1 VKALLMA
8 ALVVIGLF
16 VAGSLVVWAV
26 KAFIGVLFYVLIG
39 ALIVGGV
46 VFIAGMGAQVGR
58 RREPAP
64 AALSPASSAAAGR
77 AGTRRRFE

>member
-16 VAGSLVVWAV
+16 VAGSIVVWAV

-46 VFIAGMGAQVGR
+46 VFIAGKVRKSVGGTSR
-58 RREPAP
+58 RQLR
-64 AALSPASSAAAGR
+64 
-77 AGTRRRFE
+77 

>member
-1 VKALLMA
+1 MA

-26 KAFIGVLFYVLIG
+26 KAVLGVLVYVLIG

-46 VFIAGMGAQVGR
+46 VFIAGKVRKSVGGTSR
-58 RREPAP
+58 RQLR
-64 AALSPASSAAAGR
+64 
-77 AGTRRRFE
+77 

>member
-26 KAFIGVLFYVLIG
+26 KAFIGVLFYVLVG

-46 VFIAGMGAQVGR
+46 VFIAGKVRKSVGGSSR
-58 RREPAP
+58 RQLR
-64 AALSPASSAAAGR
+64 
-77 AGTRRRFE
+77 

>member
-1 VKALLMA
+1 MKALLMA

-26 KAFIGVLFYVLIG
+26 KAFIGVLFYVLVG

-46 VFIAGMGAQVGR
+46 VFIAGKVRKSVGGSSR
-58 RREPAP
+58 RQLR
-64 AALSPASSAAAGR
+64 
-77 AGTRRRFE
+77 

>member
-16 VAGSLVVWAV
+16 IAGSLVVWAV

-46 VFIAGMGAQVGR
+46 VFIAGKVRKSVGGGANR
-58 RREPAP
+58 RQLR
-64 AALSPASSAAAGR
+64 
-77 AGTRRRFE
+77 

>member
-1 VKALLMA
+1 MA

-16 VAGSLVVWAV
+16 VAGSIVVWAV

-46 VFIAGMGAQVGR
+46 VFIAGKVRKSVGGASR
-58 RREPAP
+58 RQLR
-64 AALSPASSAAAGR
+64 
-77 AGTRRRFE
+77 

>member
-1 VKALLMA
+1 MKALLMA

-16 VAGSLVVWAV
+16 VAGSIVVWAV

-46 VFIAGMGAQVGR
+46 VFIAGKVRKSVGGTSR
-58 RREPAP
+58 RQLR
-64 AALSPASSAAAGR
+64 
-77 AGTRRRFE
+77 

>member
-1 VKALLMA
+1 MA

-16 VAGSLVVWAV
+16 VAGSIVVWAV

-46 VFIAGMGAQVGR
+46 VFIAGKVRKSVGGTSR
-58 RREPAP
+58 RQLR
-64 AALSPASSAAAGR
+64 
-77 AGTRRRFE
+77 